1 VALTGRQKAAV
12 LLMSLDIPTATEL
25 IRGLGADTVQAIAVE
40 MAYLDASGLRNSR
53 QSEEVARQF
62 CESLDSRPGFHL
74 KNFLRHA
81 LTNTVGKERAEHI
94 QEQLQT
100 LVRRRDPFLPIRAAS
115 PAAISKALEG
125 EHPQVA
131 AVVLSELD
139 PKASSQVL
147 ATLAE
152 GVRLSVIARMTRA
165 EQMTPEARGRIAE
178 TVCNRLT
185 SLGGGSDRDV
195 DQRDAALRRVAVILR
210 NLGKDLRDGLLEAIG
225 EKDGQTRQSV
235 SQLMVVWED
244 IPHITDRSLQ
254 ESLRGIDSQ
263 KLALALHKAEEP
275 VVRKIRAN
283 ISERAAQ
290 TLDEE
295 ASLMS
300 SPTRED
306 VGQARAYVV
315 QVIRE
320 ANEKGTLAFMED

>member
-1 VALTGRQKAAV
+1 MALTGRQKAAM
-12 LLMSLDIPTATEL
+12 LLMSLDMSTATEL
-25 IRGLGADTVQAIAVE
+25 IKGLGADTVQAIAVE

-62 CESLDSRPGFHL
+62 CESLDSRPAFHL

-81 LTNTVGKERAEHI
+81 LTNTVGQEQAEHI
-94 QEQLQT
+94 QRQLQT
-100 LVRRRDPFLPIRAAS
+100 LVYQRDPFLPIRTAPA
-115 PAAISKALEG
+115 AAISKALEG

-139 PKASSQVL
+139 PKVSSQVL
-147 ATLAE
+147 GTLGE
-152 GVRLSVIARMTRA
+152 GVRLSVIARMTRT

-178 TVCNRLT
+178 TVCNRLK
-185 SLGGGSDRDV
+185 SLGGGSNGDV

-225 EKDGQTRQSV
+225 EKDAQTRRSV

-244 IPHITDRSLQ
+244 IPTITDRSLQ
-254 ESLRGIDSQ
+254 EALRGIDSQ

-275 VVRKIRAN
+275 IARKIRVN

-290 TLDEE
+290 MLDEE

-306 VGQARAYVV
+306 VGQAREHVV
-315 QVIRE
+315 QTLRD
-320 ANEKGTLAFMED
+320 ANEKGALAFMED